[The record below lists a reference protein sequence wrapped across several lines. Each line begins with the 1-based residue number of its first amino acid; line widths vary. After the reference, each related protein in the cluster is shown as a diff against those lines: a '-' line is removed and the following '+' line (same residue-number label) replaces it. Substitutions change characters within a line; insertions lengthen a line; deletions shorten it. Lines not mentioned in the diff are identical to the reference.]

1 MPGFPRRSILTTRIV
16 AISSRSRGSD
26 RCRIVATDAI
36 NTMLTRRNRRTAGA
50 DLKRRNT
57 MSFTSRTGIKVLIVV
72 ASVGAAGIVAE
83 RHLAASP
90 SPVNSTK
97 AESPPRVEVVHPRR
111 ATVAKRLQTNATLE
125 AFEES
130 DLFAKVSGYLSDVRV
145 DIGDHVKAG
154 QVLAVIDIP
163 EMEQE
168 LAEAKAQL
176 ESKQSSLEIARRQL
190 DHFKANVMLQNA
202 LLKRREELGAAGHF
216 ISDRTLD
223 EVRANA
229 EIAKA
234 DLGVAEANR
243 ALAAN
248 EVDVAAATVE
258 KIKALLA
265 YTQIVAP
272 FDGVVSRRQVNRGD
286 LVQAATATRTT
297 PSAGSLFTVQ
307 RIDTIRV
314 FCDVPE
320 DDVPHLHVGD
330 PAIVRPSGFD
340 GKPFIGKVTRF
351 SLRLDP
357 ETRNMRTEIDLPN
370 PRERLYPGTYAVVS
384 LEMNRRPDVLTVPA
398 TAVGS
403 DGDGNFVYTI
413 TDHRITRLAVKTGLT
428 DNGRIEVI
436 EGLSEETLVVAS
448 TKGAP
453 PLRTAV
459 QPQMA
464 RENS

>member
-1 MPGFPRRSILTTRIV
+1 MNF
-16 AISSRSRGSD
+16 A
-26 RCRIVATDAI
+26 
-36 NTMLTRRNRRTAGA
+36 
-50 DLKRRNT
+50 
-57 MSFTSRTGIKVLIVV
+57 SRTGIKVLVVVVVV
-72 ASVGAAGIVAE
+72 ALGVGGIVAE

-97 AESPPRVEVVHPRR
+97 ANSPPRVEVVRPRR
-111 ATVAKRLQTNATLE
+111 VTVAQRLQTNATLE
-125 AFEES
+125 AFEEA

-154 QVLAVIDIP
+154 QVLAVIDVP
-163 EMEQE
+163 EMEKE

-176 ESKQSSLEIARRQL
+176 ESKQSSLESARRRL
-190 DHFKANVMLQNA
+190 DHYKANITLQEA
-202 LLKRREELGAAGHF
+202 LLRRREELGAAGHF
-216 ISDRTLD
+216 ISDRVLD

-234 DLGVAEANR
+234 DLSVAEANR

-248 EVDVAAATVE
+248 QVDVAAATVV
-258 KIKALLA
+258 KIKTLLA

-272 FDGVVSRRQVNRGD
+272 FDAVVARRLVNRGD

-320 DDVPHLHVGD
+320 NDVPHLHIGD
-330 PAIVRPSGFD
+330 PAIVKASGFD
-340 GKPFIGKVTRF
+340 GEPFFGKVTRF
-351 SLRLDP
+351 SLRLDT
-357 ETRNMRTEIDLPN
+357 ETRNMRTEIDLSN
-370 PRERLYPGTYAVVS
+370 PDERLYPGTYAQVS
-384 LEMNRRPDVLTVPA
+384 LEMDQRPDALTVPVA
-398 TAVGS
+398 AVGS

-413 TDHRITRLAVKTGLT
+413 TDNRITRRAIKIGLT
-428 DNGRIEVI
+428 DNGRIEVTA
-436 EGLSEETLVVAS
+436 GLSEETPVVRTLKGVPPPRTLVQLSMV
-448 TKGAP
+448 
-453 PLRTAV
+453 
-459 QPQMA
+459 

>member
-1 MPGFPRRSILTTRIV
+1 M
-16 AISSRSRGSD
+16 
-26 RCRIVATDAI
+26 
-36 NTMLTRRNRRTAGA
+36 N
-50 DLKRRNT
+50 
-57 MSFTSRTGIKVLIVV
+57 FTNRTGMKVLVV
-72 ASVGAAGIVAE
+72 MVGIGAAAFVAM

-90 SPVNSTK
+90 SPMISAKTD
-97 AESPPRVEVVHPRR
+97 SPPLVEVVRPRR
-111 ATVAKRLQTNATLE
+111 VTVAQRLETNATLE
-125 AFEES
+125 AFEEA

-190 DHFKANVMLQNA
+190 DRYKANVMLQNA
-202 LLKRREELGAAGHF
+202 LLKRREELGAEGHF

-234 DLGVAEANR
+234 DLSVAEAKL
-243 ALAAN
+243 ALAASQ
-248 EVDVAAATVE
+248 VDLAAATVE

-272 FDGVVSRRQVNRGD
+272 FDGVVARRLVNRGD
-286 LVQAATATRTT
+286 LVQAATATRTR
-297 PSAGSLFTVQ
+297 PSTGSLFTVQ

-320 DDVPHLHVGD
+320 NDVPHLHIGD
-330 PAIVRPSGFD
+330 PAIVKPSGFD
-340 GKPFIGKVTRF
+340 GESFFGKVTRF

-357 ETRNMRTEIDLPN
+357 ETRNMRTEIDLSN
-370 PRERLYPGTYAVVS
+370 PDERLYPGTYAEFS
-384 LEMNRRPDVLTVPA
+384 LEMDQRPDALTVPA
-398 TAVGS
+398 AAVGS

-413 TDHRITRLAVKTGLT
+413 TDNRITRRAIKIGLT
-428 DNGRIEVI
+428 DNGRIAVTA
-436 EGLSEETLVVAS
+436 GLSEETPVEA
-448 TKGAP
+448 TIKGAAP
-453 PLRTAV
+453 P
-459 QPQMA
+459 
-464 RENS
+464 